1 MMRYE
6 LKHDK
11 LAAQI
16 FVRASAAAK
25 ARRRAAEVYV
35 LYTEK
40 NRLLTIEELEDLAPF
55 LPVLSPPLELQQLM
69 ERSRDSIREKEAAE
83 KVRLERELQEKQ
95 GLLEQSQ
102 QQRKRATLFGRVGF
116 VLAAVAITAGIL
128 AYMAQKKAKREQQ
141 STQLALIRSDKLL
154 QELTRE
160 KIQRQEIDIQEWR
173 RKKAVFEK
181 GQRSDLVEM
190 ADDSIQ
196 KIELSKQKNE
206 AKLKNPRR

>member
-1 MMRYE
+1 MRYE

-55 LPVLSPPLELQQLM
+55 LPVLSPPPALQQLM
-69 ERSRDSIREKEAAE
+69 ERSRAGIREKEAAE
-83 KVRLERELQEKQ
+83 KVRLERELKEKQ

-102 QQRKRATLFGRVGF
+102 QQRKRATLFGGVGF
-116 VLAAVAITAGIL
+116 VLAAVAITAGTW
-128 AYMAQKKAKREQQ
+128 AYRSQLSAQKSEQTAKVNLEK
-141 STQLALIRSDKLL
+141 SKQLLNDLIL
-154 QELTRE
+154 E
-160 KIQRQEIDIQEWR
+160 KIQRQEGDIKEWQ

-181 GQRSDLVEM
+181 GQRPTLVKI
-190 ADDSIQ
+190 ANDSIQ
-196 KIELSKQKNE
+196 KIKRSKQENE
-206 AKLKNPRR
+206 AKLKNPSQ

>member
-40 NRLLTIEELEDLAPF
+40 NRLLTVEELEDLAPF
-55 LPVLSPPLELQQLM
+55 LPVLSPPPALQQLM

-83 KVRLERELQEKQ
+83 KVRLERELKEKQ
-95 GLLEQSQ
+95 GLLEQAE
-102 QQRKRATLFGRVGF
+102 QQRKRATLFGGVGF
-116 VLAAVAITAGIL
+116 VLAAVAIMAGL
-128 AYMAQKKAKREQQ
+128 WAYQGQLKAKASQEE
-141 STQLALIRSDKLL
+141 TEKTLEALTL
-154 QELTRE
+154 E
-160 KIQRQEIDIQEWR
+160 KIQRQEIDLREWQ
-173 RKKAVFEK
+173 RKKAVFAK
-181 GQRSDLVEM
+181 GERLDLVEM
-190 ADDSIQ
+190 ADDSIR
-196 KIELSKQKNE
+196 KIELSKQKNQ
-206 AKLKNPRR
+206 AKLKNPN

>member
-1 MMRYE
+1 MRYE

-69 ERSRDSIREKEAAE
+69 ERSRASIREREEAE
-83 KVRLERELQEKQ
+83 KVRLERELKEKQ

-128 AYMAQKKAKREQQ
+128 AYRSQLSAQKSEQIAKDNLEKSEQ
-141 STQLALIRSDKLL
+141 LL
-154 QELTRE
+154 NDLTLE
-160 KIQRQEIDIQEWR
+160 KIQRQKTDLREWE
-173 RKKAVFEK
+173 RKKDVFAK
-181 GQRSDLVEM
+181 GDRSDLVQM
-190 ADDSIQ
+190 AEDSIR
-196 KIELSKQKNE
+196 KIQLSIK
-206 AKLKNPRR
+206 AYDADLKNKTR